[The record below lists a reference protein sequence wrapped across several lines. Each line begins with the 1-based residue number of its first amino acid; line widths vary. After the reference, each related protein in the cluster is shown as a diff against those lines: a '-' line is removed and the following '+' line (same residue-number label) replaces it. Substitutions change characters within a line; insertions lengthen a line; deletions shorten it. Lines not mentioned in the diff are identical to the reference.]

1 MFPFDC
7 VIEYKARK
15 ENLAADSLSWMMM
28 LSWSEPQV
36 SILQKIE
43 QATIKNV
50 ALQELI
56 QLCKQQPESQTNYTI
71 KGNLLY
77 WKNRVVIPEEKE
89 LIQMLLVRGSFGW
102 RLSCSW
108 RDFTQTGIWLGVDC
122 IVVFVG
128 IGIQV
133 FCWMLGEG
141 CSVGR
146 INGSFFKDSV
156 FVLDVVQF
164 PSHSSWVSICT
175 FY

>member
-1 MFPFDC
+1 
-7 VIEYKARK
+7 
-15 ENLAADSLSWMMM
+15 MMM

-89 LIQMLLVRGSFGW
+89 LIQMLLKEFHNSP
-102 RLSCSW
+102 
-108 RDFTQTGIWLGVDC
+108 
-122 IVVFVG
+122 
-128 IGIQV
+128 IGG
-133 FCWMLGEG
+133 MLG
-141 CSVGR
+141 
-146 INGSFFKDSV
+146 
-156 FVLDVVQF
+156 
-164 PSHSSWVSICT
+164 
-175 FY
+175 

>member
-1 MFPFDC
+1 M
-7 VIEYKARK
+7 
-15 ENLAADSLSWMMM
+15 
-28 LSWSEPQV
+28 
-36 SILQKIE
+36 
-43 QATIKNV
+43 
-50 ALQELI
+50 
-56 QLCKQQPESQTNYTI
+56 
-71 KGNLLY
+71 
-77 WKNRVVIPEEKE
+77 
-89 LIQMLLVRGSFGW
+89 RGSFGW

-164 PSHSSWVSICT
+164 PWRLPPDSNDHTSNSKYKKHESLLCCLGLRMSVLEYTSVVG
-175 FY
+175 FN

>member
-1 MFPFDC
+1 MLAIVEAIAKFRHYLLGHKFIIKTDQKSLRSLMEQPLQTPEQQEWLHRFLGYDC

-15 ENLAADSLSWMMM
+15 ENLAADSLSRMMM
-28 LSWSEPQV
+28 LSWSEPQA

-89 LIQMLLVRGSFGW
+89 LIQMLLKEFHNSP
-102 RLSCSW
+102 
-108 RDFTQTGIWLGVDC
+108 
-122 IVVFVG
+122 
-128 IGIQV
+128 IGG
-133 FCWMLGEG
+133 MLG
-141 CSVGR
+141 
-146 INGSFFKDSV
+146 
-156 FVLDVVQF
+156 
-164 PSHSSWVSICT
+164 
-175 FY
+175 

>member
-1 MFPFDC
+1 MEQPLQTPEQQEWLHRFLGYDF
-7 VIEYKARK
+7 VIEYKGIK

-28 LSWSEPQV
+28 LSWSEPQA

-89 LIQMLLVRGSFGW
+89 LIQMLLKEFHNSP
-102 RLSCSW
+102 
-108 RDFTQTGIWLGVDC
+108 
-122 IVVFVG
+122 
-128 IGIQV
+128 IGG
-133 FCWMLGEG
+133 MLG
-141 CSVGR
+141 
-146 INGSFFKDSV
+146 
-156 FVLDVVQF
+156 
-164 PSHSSWVSICT
+164 
-175 FY
+175 